1 MQRDGTDEDGNPT
14 YTGKGQLEGTLLTGR
29 TGTFTVTCSVVY
41 YADTGAYEAWANLDS
56 Q

>member
-29 TGTFTVTCSVVY
+29 KGTFAVTCSVVY

>member
-29 TGTFTVTCSVVY
+29 KGTFAVNCSVVY